1 MRATV
6 TVEGT
11 EEEIEALIRGIARRT
26 PGIHVQIG
34 LHVGVPLSGMEE
46 QPPAVQLRPVE
57 REIVQMDLR
66 GEPRREIASKLQ
78 LTPGTV
84 TVYRR
89 LIRLRL
95 RAIPEDQRELWM
107 LLWLRRFPGAPPRPP
122 APSAAEAQTPQ
133 EA

>member
-11 EEEIEALIRGIARRT
+11 EQEIEALILAIAGRA
-26 PGIHVQIG
+26 PGVHVQIG
-34 LHVGVPLSGMEE
+34 LHVGIPLAGLEE
-46 QPPAVQLRPVE
+46 QPSAVQLRPVE

-66 GEPRREIASKLQ
+66 GEPRREIASRLQ

-95 RAIPEDQRELWM
+95 RAIPEGQRELWM
-107 LLWLRRFPGAPPRPP
+107 LMWLRRFPGAAPAKPP
-122 APSAAEAQTPQ
+122 AQASQ
-133 EA
+133 EEPEGP